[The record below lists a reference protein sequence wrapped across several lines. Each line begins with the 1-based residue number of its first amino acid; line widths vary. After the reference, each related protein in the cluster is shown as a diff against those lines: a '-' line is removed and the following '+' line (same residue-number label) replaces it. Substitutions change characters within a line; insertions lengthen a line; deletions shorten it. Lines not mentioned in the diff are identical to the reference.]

1 MTRAAIMH
9 THTHTRQYYL
19 SDIPLSEALQKFH
32 DALAP
37 VGALSLSEAETLALD
52 QVHGRIT
59 AGPVWAARS
68 SPHYDAAAM
77 DGVAVRA
84 RETIGAMG
92 TAPLRLGGGGEAVW
106 GGTGDPMPP
115 GFDGGIL
122 IEGIPQVDAATT
134 EIPTPGAPPH
144 HTRPFG

>member
-1 MTRAAIMH
+1 MAWWWCRWTREGCTPVQRCQYRCMTRAAIMH

-59 AGPVWAARS
+59 AGPVCAARS

-77 DGVAVRA
+77 SDVAVRA
-84 RETIGAMG
+84 GRYIRDT
-92 TAPLRLGGGGEAVW
+92 
-106 GGTGDPMPP
+106 D
-115 GFDGGIL
+115 
-122 IEGIPQVDAATT
+122 
-134 EIPTPGAPPH
+134 
-144 HTRPFG
+144 